1 MSAIGKLVNPAFYKQ
16 QWLTTVSRAYA
27 KYHPTT
33 RDNSATLLFH
43 SMLGISALMYT
54 TTYIARVYPEV
65 KQKRATQKIAMAEYN
80 EKHGVT
86 GHH

>member
-1 MSAIGKLVNPAFYKQ
+1 MI
-16 QWLTTVSRAYA
+16 
-27 KYHPTT
+27 
-33 RDNSATLLFH
+33 D
-43 SMLGISALMYT
+43 
-54 TTYIARVYPEV
+54 PEV